1 MTTMLRLLIFVSL
14 GWVGFG
20 ILLVGFT
27 SRIPSLGRASI
38 SWPALLAAKIG
49 VTVSL
54 AWMLWMAASVGIRLS
69 PVSTAVFLALLLGG
83 TLVLTLGLFG
93 LGRNLRMG
101 LPNEET
107 VLVTSG
113 IYGFSRNPIYAG
125 IFCLMGASL
134 VYSFSW
140 VNLAAAVTG
149 VLLHHRIVLAE
160 EKFLARQFKDY
171 EAYRKQVRRY
181 L

>member
-1 MTTMLRLLIFVSL
+1 MTTMLRILIIASL
-14 GWVGFG
+14 GWLGLQ
-20 ILLVGFT
+20 ILLIGYT

-38 SWPALLAAKIG
+38 SWPALLAAKIAVG
-49 VTVSL
+49 VSL
-54 AWMLWMAASVGIRLS
+54 GWMMWVAVSGETRLS
-69 PVSTAVFLALLLGG
+69 AVSTALFLALLLSG
-83 TLVLTLGLFG
+83 TLILTLGLFG

-107 VLVTSG
+107 ILVTSG

-125 IFCLMGASL
+125 IFCVMVASL
-134 VYSFSW
+134 IYAFSW
-140 VNLAAAVTG
+140 VNLAATVTG

-160 EKFLARQFKDY
+160 EEFLARQFKDY